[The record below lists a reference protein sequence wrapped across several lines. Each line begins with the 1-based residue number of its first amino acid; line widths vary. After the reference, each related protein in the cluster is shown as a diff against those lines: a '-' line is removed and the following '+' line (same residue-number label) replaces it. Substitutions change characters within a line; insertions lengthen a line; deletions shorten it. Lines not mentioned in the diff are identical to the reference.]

1 MRSASRTVLYFF
13 CALFFMQC
21 EQGEDTDKY
30 YDRPEW
36 LEQSI
41 YEVLKQE
48 GRFGLY
54 LQCVDKTE
62 YAKVLQGAGLSTI
75 FAPNDEAFSA
85 YLKEKGYASVDAIP
99 EEELKN
105 LVAYSI
111 VYSKWTIDH
120 LSDYFVEGE
129 YVTGAFKR
137 KTNCYALPYRD
148 PEFDNLWVFDETVS
162 GSYSWYQANYQYRLG
177 RNNYKYLPVFFAAYF
192 NSLPEP
198 LTASDYNT
206 FFPHS
211 PYTGMNVQAG
221 TIVKGDMAAENGI
234 VHEVST
240 VNEPMKNM
248 DAILKEPAYSG
259 FKSLLDYKNISGN
272 YFFKIYSEV
281 EAIHLDMFQKMRPN
295 EAISKLYIK
304 SYDPLYLAFSPLMEN
319 IYSEATGTY
328 DSEKTGNTLII
339 PQNESLQKFIQSK
352 LLKYYGNINNLPI
365 EVISTLINTHMV
377 SGLVWPSQ
385 YKSGLNATGEYINGA
400 GTDGADFN
408 SAGITEKRIAG
419 NGFIYLADS
428 VVKSRFFE
436 TVYSE
441 IFLNPA
447 HSMLNRAYVNYFNTG
462 LREELMKSVLN
473 GYRSERYTVLNFSDD
488 LLKADGFTYN
498 QITNAFDNTEMA
510 SNDDIRLRRLM
521 RMHVF
526 PGLTNSEIDSEVKDF
541 GVSPITNYDGWGF
554 IVGYSGDLIRYKDHQ
569 LQAIGNIEDGTYVT
583 VTKMED
589 TFNNGIVFN
598 VDQLLQYSPR
608 ETASADDR
616 WVETSLWK
624 YLAKAKQENP
634 NVSLF
639 VDYVQAC
646 LKNPDTDDLDGI
658 KAENFYTVLLVNN
671 TAMNQAISRGYIRP
685 LAEVSADYP
694 ENLKQATQFVNVH
707 FLQGTV
713 IPDDGLPY
721 IYPVNPMSPTRTIL
735 PTILKI
741 TDEALGLTNETIRLE
756 ITKAANGLIS
766 FMPQNITLGT
776 RILISTGF
784 GTTSTMRVQRGK
796 VTGSTIPN
804 NFRSNR
810 IAPKAVLHEVNNFIT
825 VTLNK

>member
-1 MRSASRTVLYFF
+1 
-13 CALFFMQC
+13 MQC